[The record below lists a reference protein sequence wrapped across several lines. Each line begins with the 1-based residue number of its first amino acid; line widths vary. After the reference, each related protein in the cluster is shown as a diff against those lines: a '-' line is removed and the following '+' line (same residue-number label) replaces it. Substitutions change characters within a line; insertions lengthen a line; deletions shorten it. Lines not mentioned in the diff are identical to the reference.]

1 MMFWS
6 YKFYISSAYQ
16 QRLPYELLSNLASA
30 MLDETVSQIVAGLKE
45 IQAMT
50 EKTLFESRM
59 REIGKFRGGFVF
71 VINVK
76 IHNSEKW
83 WLNVNSFVLA
93 LMHIYN
99 SDRIKS

>member
-1 MMFWS
+1 
-6 YKFYISSAYQ
+6 
-16 QRLPYELLSNLASA
+16 

-76 IHNSEKW
+76 IHNSEK
-83 WLNVNSFVLA
+83 
-93 LMHIYN
+93 
-99 SDRIKS
+99 